1 MDIYNNYSPV
11 PKDVNIDRYY
21 ESTILPLLQPGKEGD
36 LCNWL
41 KSIGLLATEVKCP
54 NPDCNN
60 VNLTWCKARVVDKY
74 NWSCP
79 VCKKKLPIRYKSFLA
94 DFKCDLPSVIKGI
107 YSWCKNVCV
116 DDICDNNKLKLNV
129 GKRIY
134 GQCATVAEWYMQN
147 HPEQS
152 HLGGPDSVVLVDI
165 FPDGNMTLVPHN
177 NNYSKRILCIADTTF
192 IPARVW
198 AKILDST
205 HHNKENNNPVIEAV
219 FAHVLPGSTLVTSQQ
234 LYNDL
239 CMIKG
244 MSDVVSVEALMKL
257 DPPENQQ
264 SLVNLETI
272 WSATVSVCTQ
282 VQEMTTTQGQQ
293 LLRELQWRQIYGSDA
308 LFNVLA
314 HIVDYFNNQT
324 VA

>member
-1 MDIYNNYSPV
+1 MDIYNYSPV

-21 ESTILPLLQPGKEGD
+21 ESTILPLLQPSKEGD

-54 NPDCNN
+54 NPDCQN
-60 VNLTWCKARVVDKY
+60 VNMTWCKARVVDKY

-79 VCKKKLPIRYKSFLA
+79 TCKKKLPIRYKSFLA

-177 NNYSKRILCIADTTF
+177 NNFSKRILCIADTTF

-198 AKILDST
+198 AKILDNS

-239 CMIKG
+239 CMIKN

-314 HIVDYFNNQT
+314 HIVDYFNNQ
-324 VA
+324 AAA

>member
-1 MDIYNNYSPV
+1 MDIYNYSPV

-54 NPDCNN
+54 NADCNN

-74 NWSCP
+74 NWSC
-79 VCKKKLPIRYKSFLA
+79 
-94 DFKCDLPSVIKGI
+94 I

-152 HLGGPDSVVLVDI
+152 NLGGVDSVVLVDI

-177 NNYSKRILCIADTTF
+177 NNFSKRILCIADTTF

-198 AKILDST
+198 AKILDPT

-272 WSATVSVCTQ
+272 WSATVAVCTQ

-314 HIVDYFNNQT
+314 HIVDYFNNQAA